1 MGKTGIGLM
10 GLLMLIHAAAWGGD
24 PDSSEWNALFNSD
37 LSNADKAEGV
47 WSVEQGVM
55 TASEDKAIWTVRNYD
70 NFVLDLEFK
79 TAPGSNSGILLY
91 CTDTEKWIPNSIEIQ
106 LTDDFFEKWA
116 KSRADKK
123 CGAIYGRLAP
133 TKSMVKKPG
142 EWNRC
147 TITCKGRQI
156 DVELNGEHVTSM
168 DMALWTE
175 KGRNPDGSTIPSWLS
190 RPAAEL
196 DTKGRIG
203 FQGKHAGA
211 PIFFRNIRI
220 KQL

>member
-1 MGKTGIGLM
+1 MKNAGVVLWCVLM
-10 GLLMLIHAAAWGGD
+10 MVGAVAGGGH
-24 PDSSEWNALFNSD
+24 PDSSQWNALFNAD
-37 LSNADKAEGV
+37 LSNAERPEGV

-55 TASEDKAIWTVRNYD
+55 TASDDKAIWTTRD
-70 NFVLDLEFK
+70 FENFVLDLEFK
-79 TAPGSNSGILLY
+79 TAPGSNSGVLVY

-106 LTDDFFEKWA
+106 LTDDFFGKWA

-123 CGAIYGRLAP
+123 CGSIYGRLAP

-147 TITCKGRQI
+147 TITCKGQKI
-156 DVELNGEHVTSM
+156 DVVMNGELVTSM

-175 KGRNPDGSTIPSWLS
+175 KGMNPNGSKIPSWLS
-190 RPAAEL
+190 RPASEFE
-196 DTKGRIG
+196 TNGRIG

-211 PIFFRNIRI
+211 PIYFRNIRI
-220 KQL
+220 KEL